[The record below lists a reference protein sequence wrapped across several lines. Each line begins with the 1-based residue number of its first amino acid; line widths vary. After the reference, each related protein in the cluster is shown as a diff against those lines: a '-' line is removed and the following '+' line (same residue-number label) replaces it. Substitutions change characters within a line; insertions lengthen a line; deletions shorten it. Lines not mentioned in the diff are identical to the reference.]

1 MNSSLTVLIL
11 VFILFNSSFFL
22 YFSLW
27 IFTFI
32 PSSLFFCTH
41 KPECV
46 FHTDLLQLLPFS
58 CLFLLSLSF
67 ISIFT
72 CYVLVLFRAVR
83 RAVSSTPRGRKV
95 CKPPATICLSLSHV
109 FSLHYSPSL
118 FNPFLFLHPSRCIDL
133 FLPFII

>member
-58 CLFLLSLSF
+58 LLPLSIVSTFYFYFYMLCSRVIQSGEASCQLDAARQKSLQTTSHHMSLALSRFLASLLSLSF
-67 ISIFT
+67 QS
-72 CYVLVLFRAVR
+72 LS
-83 RAVSSTPRGRKV
+83 VSS
-95 CKPPATICLSLSHV
+95 S
-109 FSLHYSPSL
+109 FSLY
-118 FNPFLFLHPSRCIDL
+118 
-133 FLPFII
+133 